1 MTANTMEK
9 SNNKTYSILL
19 NFSPQNKALLENSE
33 PEVWELDSSWLL
45 SAKSSTCPLAERAA
59 QCPPCF
65 QLEGSSGASGDPGR
79 VATRWKAQKSLTLLP
94 QWRPTRGNRQV
105 PEQIETSDIDFGNL
119 SQNTDLGQRE
129 LSVLDINE
137 EGSGLSEERGH
148 PPTQQLGS
156 GRPEKRD
163 FQTSRVRPSMPGGQG
178 TWWLTSRS

>member
-1 MTANTMEK
+1 M
-9 SNNKTYSILL
+9 
-19 NFSPQNKALLENSE
+19 
-33 PEVWELDSSWLL
+33 
-45 SAKSSTCPLAERAA
+45 
-59 QCPPCF
+59 
-65 QLEGSSGASGDPGR
+65 
-79 VATRWKAQKSLTLLP
+79 P

-178 TWWLTSRS
+178 T